1 MRPQPVC
8 LCAKLRAGRS
18 ALALLWALL
27 LNVWPSLALA
37 APPGPTTAIVERIY
51 KVSLRRGLTTL
62 TERREV
68 SEAAA
73 SVLRLVPP
81 GVQPSFAV
89 IQRELLRHQVIEP
102 VHRQVLG
109 SFASADPGTLLDSIE
124 PVLASALAD
133 RSWRFFGVAVQP
145 VDAETSRLLVI
156 LVESAI
162 DLTPPL
168 AAQAVSEVPV
178 PLSGTILPPY
188 EKPQV
193 LLTDPTGQVAP
204 LAITVKGR
212 GFSGFLRCATPGH
225 YKVEVIGESKQG
237 PHVLANFIWP
247 CAKPLDALPVTAEAE
262 KPPLPGRGGAAAKT
276 VAESEAELLRLLN
289 RDRAAAGLPKLAHDD
304 RLGRIARAH
313 SEEMAKKRTVFHHSP
328 TTGTPEDR
336 VRRAKI
342 KNTIIAENLAQAPT
356 EEEAER
362 SLMDSPGHRRNILDP
377 SITKVGI
384 GVAFQKSP
392 SGGLQLYV
400 TQLFIGD

>member
-1 MRPQPVC
+1 MPPQPVC
-8 LCAKLRAGRS
+8 LGAKLRAGLTAVA
-18 ALALLWALL
+18 ALCAIFLS
-27 LNVWPSLALA
+27 VWPCATLA
-37 APPGPTTAIVERIY
+37 APPGPTTAIVERVY

-73 SVLRLVPP
+73 SVLSLVPS

-89 IQRELLRHQVIEP
+89 IQRELLRKQVIEP

-109 SFASADPGTLLDSIE
+109 SFATADPGTLLDSIE
-124 PVLASALAD
+124 PVLGSALSD
-133 RSWRFFGVAVQP
+133 RKWRWFGVAVQP

-156 LVESAI
+156 LVESSI
-162 DLTPPL
+162 DLTPPPP
-168 AAQAVSEVPV
+168 AQAVSDVPV
-178 PLSGTILPPY
+178 PLIGSILPPY

-193 LLTDPTGQVAP
+193 LLTDPGGQVAP

-212 GFSGFLRCATPGH
+212 GFSGLLRCATQGH

-247 CAKPLDALPVTAEAE
+247 CAMPLDALPVTAEAE
-262 KPPLPGRGGAAAKT
+262 KPQPPGRGGAAAKT

-289 RDRAAAGLPKLAHDD
+289 RDRAAAGLPKLAQED

-336 VRRAKI
+336 VKRAKI

-356 EEEAER
+356 EEEAQR
-362 SLMDSPGHRRNILDP
+362 SLMDSPGHRRNILDR

-384 GVAFQKSP
+384 GVAVQKAP